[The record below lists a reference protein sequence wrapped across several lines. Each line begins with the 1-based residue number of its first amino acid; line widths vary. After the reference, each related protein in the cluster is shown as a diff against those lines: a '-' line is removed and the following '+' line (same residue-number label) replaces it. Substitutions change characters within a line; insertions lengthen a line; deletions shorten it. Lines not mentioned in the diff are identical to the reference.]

1 MTDVENGMWA
11 REDVERLHEES
22 QRAWTRLR
30 NLRALGPK
38 YADLVEAAAPNARAA
53 SRRYIDAEMSVYR
66 REILAD
72 REARKH
78 GSDGG
83 GR

>member
-38 YADLVEAAAPNARAA
+38 YADLVEAAELNAKVA
-53 SRRYIDAEMSVYR
+53 SRRYMSAEMSVYT
-66 REILAD
+66 REC
-72 REARKH
+72 RERK
-78 GSDGG
+78 
-83 GR
+83 R